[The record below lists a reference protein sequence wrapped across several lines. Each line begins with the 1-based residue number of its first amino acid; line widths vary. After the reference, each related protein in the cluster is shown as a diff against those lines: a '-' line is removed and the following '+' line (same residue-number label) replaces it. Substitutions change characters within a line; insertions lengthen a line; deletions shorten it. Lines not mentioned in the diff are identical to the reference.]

1 MGHLALCLSI
11 SCSKFSNS
19 YSKFS
24 NAHSNAHKKIKIAYR
39 KIAMPLEVIN
49 IAASIINISVAFAVG
64 CSILYLY
71 LNYLK
76 IKIKFHKIKMNPEEL
91 LQDISQD
98 LPQDHINPKDEKQD
112 IKRERLSSI
121 VAGGGS
127 KQYLGK
133 ELQIS
138 DIDNMTPEQINKL
151 YCRYEARL
159 GASMTKTLGNAF
171 INLYVM
177 GVSRYFNVVNPPKLM
192 EDLEEDPF
200 INHALTSVCCE
211 LYYQYGMYLA
221 PFTAMLTTVRHIDFS
236 NKNKN
241 IEFENKDI
249 ENIQNEQ

>member
-1 MGHLALCLSI
+1 ML
-11 SCSKFSNS
+11 
-19 YSKFS
+19 
-24 NAHSNAHKKIKIAYR
+24 
-39 KIAMPLEVIN
+39 LEVIN
-49 IAASIINISVAFAVG
+49 IAASIINISVAFSIG
-64 CSILYLY
+64 CPILYLY

-249 ENIQNEQ
+249 EFENIQNEQ